1 MNKTESYLE
10 EKEYP
15 VCPKCHKQM
24 KLEYE
29 FSDTAW
35 EAGAGIPFEAFTIHT
50 LEGDMTARRGDYIIK
65 GVNGEFYP
73 CKADIFKKTYEE
85 V

>member
-24 KLEYE
+24 KLDDIDFNFSGNQDEYWLWLY
-29 FSDTAW
+29 S
-35 EAGAGIPFEAFTIHT
+35 
-50 LEGDMTARRGDYIIK
+50 
-65 GVNGEFYP
+65 
-73 CKADIFKKTYEE
+73 
-85 V
+85 